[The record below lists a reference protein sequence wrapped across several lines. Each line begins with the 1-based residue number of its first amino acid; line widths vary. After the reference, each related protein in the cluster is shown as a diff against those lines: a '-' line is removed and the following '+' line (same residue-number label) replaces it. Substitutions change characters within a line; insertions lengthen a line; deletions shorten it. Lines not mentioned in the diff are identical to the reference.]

1 MAGSHGYN
9 PILVPGFSRVAHA
22 DLPDAQSKGA
32 AVVTEKYAGLGE
44 QGLRERAG
52 TVLHAC
58 HLLKP
63 LQYMRSWWRRDLR
76 IVAYHRVL
84 STFDADAFEFDL
96 DLVSASAAG
105 FREQMLLLKRRFN
118 PMRLGDVVKAV
129 TSGQSVSANAVVVTF
144 DDGYDDNYRVA
155 YPILRELGV
164 PATFFVSTGNI
175 DSGLPYDYDW
185 LVHML
190 LAATQPRITID
201 ELAIDVPAPST
212 RISRRPLVND
222 VLRRLK
228 MLDGSAQ
235 TALIARLASDWR
247 MPREQPHP
255 NCQPMNWQ
263 QLREMHAAGF
273 EIGSHGV
280 HHRML
285 AKLPQQEL
293 EFELRES
300 KAVLERELGA
310 PASLIA
316 YPVGGYTAF
325 DDRVIDAT
333 ISAGY
338 QAACSYVSGTNSLTG
353 LRQYDLRRLAVER
366 DMRLGWFD
374 AMLTLPEWLSY
385 TTSKHGNDSAH
396 S

>member
-1 MAGSHGYN
+1 MVMEKQAGSGERG
-9 PILVPGFSRVAHA
+9 LRGRA
-22 DLPDAQSKGA
+22 GA
-32 AVVTEKYAGLGE
+32 A
-44 QGLRERAG
+44 
-52 TVLHAC
+52 LHAC
-58 HLLKP
+58 HLLEP
-63 LQYMRSWWRRDLR
+63 IRYMRAWWRRDLR
-76 IVAYHRVL
+76 ILAYHRVL
-84 STFDADAFEFDL
+84 ATFDADEFEFDL

-105 FREQMLLLKRRFN
+105 FREQMLLLKRRFH
-118 PMRLGDVVKAV
+118 PVRLGEVMDAITFGKPVP
-129 TSGQSVSANAVVVTF
+129 ANAVVVTF

-155 YPILRELGV
+155 YPILRELDV

-190 LAATQPRITID
+190 LATTQPRITIG
-201 ELAIDVPAPST
+201 ELAVDVPTPPT
-212 RISRRPLVND
+212 RATRRPLVGD

-228 MLDGSAQ
+228 MLGGPAQ
-235 TALIARLASDWR
+235 TALIARLASDWG

-255 NCQPMNWQ
+255 NCQPMDWGQ
-263 QLREMHAAGF
+263 VREMHAAGF

-325 DDRVIDAT
+325 DDRVIEAT
-333 ISAGY
+333 AAAGY
-338 QAACSYVSGTNSLTG
+338 QAGCSYVSGTNSLAG
-353 LRQYDLRRLAVER
+353 LQPYALRRLAVER
-366 DMRLGWFD
+366 GMGLGWFD

-385 TTSKHGNDSAH
+385 STASHANDLAH
-396 S
+396 P